1 MLYENRCKVNYGLL
15 WSYIVSVCSQ
25 HRKKCSSSFQS
36 TWRSSSSP
44 DIFSHHYKARMISYL
59 WAPWEPRK
67 QKHKVCVSSQQ
78 LKNEIVD
85 NSFSFHFTAP
95 PACWLHKLLW
105 VRNSDTTEC
114 VTVLLAPESPYKPG
128 NLFSACKMMPNWS
141 GWLPESWVLPLHRF
155 NLPALLRL
163 LHKMGGVQQMH
174 HG

>member
-1 MLYENRCKVNYGLL
+1 MLYENRCKVNCGLL
-15 WSYIVSVCSQ
+15 WSYIVRVCSQ
-25 HRKKCSSSFQS
+25 HRRKCSSSFQS
-36 TWRSSSSP
+36 SCRSSSSP
-44 DIFSHHYKARMISYL
+44 DIFSHHYKARLISYL

-95 PACWLHKLLW
+95 PACWLHKLPR

-128 NLFSACKMMPNWS
+128 NVFAVVRWCWTDLADCPNL
-141 GWLPESWVLPLHRF
+141 GCYHHIDLIY
-155 NLPALLRL
+155 L